1 MQKFEPTLKFKTV
14 ETRSVFSI
22 SDVDSL
28 EFKQTLYQVISKEL
42 NSGKSGLKTIIDK
55 VGPEVA
61 IEISKNVLKD
71 RLEALNSRIAK

>member
-1 MQKFEPTLKFKTV
+1 M
-14 ETRSVFSI
+14 
-22 SDVDSL
+22 DSL

-42 NSGKSGLKTIIDK
+42 NTGKSGMKTIIDK
-55 VGPEVA
+55 VGTEVA